1 MGFNYGTNVD
11 RVFHENS
18 SLGNSLYG
26 NYSESEFGW
35 GNNSILNRFMGTRL
49 TLSNSHTP
57 LYSNNPDWR
66 NIGYDRVTKNSPG
79 ETPTVLGGK
88 EELAP
93 EYLFSPYWYSHYKN
107 LNLKHSYNSAATS
120 VDKMSR
126 FYIPHVLDYSEYD
139 FRNSQ
144 AQESLEDA
152 FWESNHSAFFQEDYV
167 SARKDFG
174 SYGYFNKPKTLY
186 NLANRILNKKPYH
199 YQIHVLGSSGLKFIT
214 DNNLLTT
221 ERYTSR
227 FSKDFYYLIKYFW

>member
-1 MGFNYGTNVD
+1 
-11 RVFHENS
+11 
-18 SLGNSLYG
+18 
-26 NYSESEFGW
+26 
-35 GNNSILNRFMGTRL
+35 MGTRL
-49 TLSNSHTP
+49 TLSNNHTP

-66 NIGYDRVTKNSPG
+66 NIGYDRVTKNSQG

-107 LNLKHSYNSAATS
+107 LNLKHSYDSAAAS

-126 FYIPHVLDYSEYD
+126 SYIPHVLDYSEYD

-167 SARKDFG
+167 SAKEDFG
-174 SYGYFNKPKTLY
+174 SYGYFSKPKTLY
-186 NLANRILNKKPYH
+186 NLGNRILDKKLH
-199 YQIHVLGSSGLKFIT
+199 YSPSYVLGSHGLKFIT
-214 DNNLLTT
+214 DSSLLTT
-221 ERYTSR
+221 ESYTTC
-227 FSKDFYYLIKYFW
+227 FSKGSYNLIKYYW